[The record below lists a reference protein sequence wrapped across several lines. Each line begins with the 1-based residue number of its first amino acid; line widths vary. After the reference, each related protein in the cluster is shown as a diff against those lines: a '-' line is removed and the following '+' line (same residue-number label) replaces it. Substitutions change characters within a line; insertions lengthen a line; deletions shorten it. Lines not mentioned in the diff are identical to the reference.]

1 MLMSPSQ
8 SLPAGYL
15 AALEAI
21 AAGNIFDAHFHLQ
34 SIDRSVRLEW
44 LPADVLF
51 DDLDAAVRKLCLQT
65 PPPITLLIDLLSQ
78 TPGGYCRISSDT
90 QDMVIKML
98 IRHDLDVEVA
108 EAMARLAN
116 NCIDDYARLKLAPE
130 ISLIATLCISFAN
143 PPSCGS
149 GVDLEHF
156 GAYLAN
162 NPQTDFLSNLAWLL
176 MPVVVLAEEGKLD
189 AEGICRIEQKITS
202 PLYSICCCL
211 AANQGMISSSDFFEN
226 MAWFVTTR
234 LEDLPSICTE
244 ISLFNPQ
251 KVAMLVACLWERS
264 VKSYQNQLKGVRS
277 EDKENRLR
285 SCAVTVDY
293 VSTHL
298 NLAQASRSATH
309 LFAGLLAQY
318 GHLLQYGRSS
328 SYVLLIEVLNSLFS
342 VVDLE
347 LCQELLKRHNG
358 VYLSLYLR
366 DFSPKSLNDLSESN
380 ITELLEHDLGF

>member
-1 MLMSPSQ
+1 MTPSE
-8 SLPAGYL
+8 SFPAGYL
-15 AALEAI
+15 AALEAVS
-21 AAGNIFDAHFHLQ
+21 AGNVFDAHFHLQ
-34 SIDRSVRLEW
+34 SVDRSVRPEW
-44 LPADVLF
+44 RPGDALVDE
-51 DDLDAAVRKLCLQT
+51 LDAAVRKLCLQT
-65 PPPITLLIDLLSQ
+65 PPPITLLIDLLSLA
-78 TPGGYCRISSDT
+78 PGGYCRVSSDT
-90 QDMVIKML
+90 EDLVVKTLML
-98 IRHDLDVEVA
+98 HDLDEEGA
-108 EAMARLAN
+108 GAMARLAN
-116 NCIDDYARLKLAPE
+116 HCIADYTRLKLAPRL
-130 ISLIATLCISFAN
+130 SLVASLCFSFAN
-143 PPSCGS
+143 PPSNGP

-162 NPQTDFLSNLAWLL
+162 NIQTDFLSNLAWLL

-189 AEGICRIEQKITS
+189 AEGISRIEQKVTR
-202 PLYSICCCL
+202 PLYSICCRL
-211 AANQGMISSSDFFEN
+211 AANRGMISSGEFFEN
-226 MAWFVTTR
+226 LAWFVTTR
-234 LEDLPSICTE
+234 LEDLPSICTD
-244 ISLFNPQ
+244 ISFFNPQ
-251 KVAMLVACLWERS
+251 KVAMLVAYAWERP

-277 EDKENRLR
+277 EDKGIRLR

-298 NLAQASRSATH
+298 DLAQVSRSATH

-328 SYVLLIEVLNSLFS
+328 SYELLIEVLNSLFS

-366 DFSPKSLNDLSESN
+366 DFNPKSLNDLSESN